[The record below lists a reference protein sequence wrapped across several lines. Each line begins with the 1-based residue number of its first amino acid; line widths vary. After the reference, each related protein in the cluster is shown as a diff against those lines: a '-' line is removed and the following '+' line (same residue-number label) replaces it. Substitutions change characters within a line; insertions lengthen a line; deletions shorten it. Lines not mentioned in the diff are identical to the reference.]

1 MFNGLEVSVM
11 SKQLLFTL
19 ILTAVILSLS
29 SCDEGWIYPDDVVQA
44 EEGGAAH
51 FSGLVTGAD
60 SWSSGYTLALAG
72 FADGNEYALISKNI
86 DASISDGRCDV
97 TLSGIPGD
105 VNTIELCAIDRLRRR
120 VATFVSAN
128 YNPQSGTL
136 QIDADALD
144 ISMSSAIQTE
154 IFNTTCTQCHG
165 ATGHAA
171 AGLDLLAGNSLEN
184 LISVPSRKIP
194 GTDRVTPGKSGESE
208 LYLIL
213 TTNISAEWNYDHSVE
228 VVRQEKLDLIRNWID
243 NLP

>member
-1 MFNGLEVSVM
+1 M
-11 SKQLLFTL
+11 SKQILYTL

-29 SCDEGWIYPDDVVQA
+29 SCDEGRIYPDEAVQA

-86 DASISDGRCDV
+86 DASITDGRYDV

-120 VATFVSAN
+120 VATFATAN
-128 YNPQSGTL
+128 YKHQSGTL
-136 QIDADALD
+136 QIDTDALD
-144 ISMSSAIQTE
+144 LSMSAAIQTE
-154 IFNTTCTQCHG
+154 IFNTTCAQCHG

-184 LISVPSRKIP
+184 LISVPSQKMP
-194 GTDRVTPGKSGESE
+194 GTARVTPGKSSESE

-213 TTNISAEWNYDHSVE
+213 SSNISAEWKYDHSVE